1 MAHSNDYLALVN
13 KQHLFDDSMIKNFEM
28 VKIKDTDGATFIE
41 AETLKA
47 FKALCAYMEEKHDI
61 ALFLTSAGRTVETQ
75 QKVLDEFIEELG
87 EETAYKRVAFP
98 GTSEH
103 HTGLALDVKP
113 EFAHIAPVQ
122 KIVNKLG
129 LPEKISYRKQPSPEQ
144 KKEMYALLHE
154 ALADFG
160 FIQRYTAEKQDVT
173 GYRPEP
179 WHIRYVGVEHAKAI
193 KESGMCLE
201 EYVQALDLNQQ
212 TEPGA

>member
-1 MAHSNDYLALVN
+1 MPNPNDYLILVN
-13 KQHLFDDSMIKNFEM
+13 KKNFFKDSMTKNFKM
-28 VKIKDTDGATFIE
+28 VKIRDTDGASFIE
-41 AETLKA
+41 EQTLNAFRALAE
-47 FKALCAYMEEKHDI
+47 YMLQEEGF

-113 EFAHIAPVQ
+113 EFAHPSLVQ
-122 KIVNKLG
+122 RVINKLS
-129 LPEKISYRKQPSPEQ
+129 LPEKLAYRKQPSPEQ
-144 KKEMYALLHE
+144 KKEMYAKLHE

-160 FIQRYTAEKQDVT
+160 FILRYTAEKQEIT

-179 WHIRYVGVEHAKAI
+179 WHIRYVGVEHAKAM

-201 EYVQALDLNQQ
+201 EYVQSLDLNQQ
-212 TEPGA
+212 TEPEA